1 MRQAQRLSLRLWKGC
16 GHQIMW
22 LGGQQ
27 GAVGAGT
34 VQVCLC
40 GLPAHVRCVVRS
52 VQFGR
57 PCGAGLRVG
66 EGWLLARSVWKTPQR
81 VPTPSGRCLD
91 LLHSPHA
98 FYLRLILLS
107 KPDSSE
113 VFPFSVSG
121 NSILPIVAQ
130 YENFR
135 VICNSSPS
143 LAYHI

>member
-1 MRQAQRLSLRLWKGC
+1 MFWMTHEASSEAQPEAVER
-16 GHQIMW
+16 MW
-22 LGGQQ
+22 PSNHVAGGAAR
-27 GAVGAGT
+27 AVGAGT

-40 GLPAHVRCVVRS
+40 GLPAYVRCVVRS

-107 KPDSSE
+107 KYTTPA
-113 VFPFSVSG
+113 FPNIAPKAVYLVSASVSCFCWI
-121 NSILPIVAQ
+121 S
-130 YENFR
+130 R
-135 VICNSSPS
+135 
-143 LAYHI
+143 

>member
-34 VQVCLC
+34 VQVCLW

-107 KPDSSE
+107 KYTTPA
-113 VFPFSVSG
+113 FPNTAPKAVYLVS
-121 NSILPIVAQ
+121 A
-130 YENFR
+130 
-135 VICNSSPS
+135 SPCFYWTS
-143 LAYHI
+143 R

>member
-1 MRQAQRLSLRLWKGC
+1 MFWMTHEASSEAQPEAVER
-16 GHQIMW
+16 MW
-22 LGGQQ
+22 PSNHVAGGAAR
-27 GAVGAGT
+27 AVGAGT

-81 VPTPSGRCLD
+81 VPTPSGQCLD
-91 LLHSPHA
+91 LLHSLHA

-107 KPDSSE
+107 KYTTPA
-113 VFPFSVSG
+113 FPNTAPKAVYLVSASVSHFYRI
-121 NSILPIVAQ
+121 S
-130 YENFR
+130 R
-135 VICNSSPS
+135 
-143 LAYHI
+143 